1 MKKLFYIL
9 FLIIFSISLSACS
22 IKDIIDDFDFSE
34 IFGSSSNGAG
44 NTDNVKLLNTPNVM
58 ISGDGLAEWESV
70 TNANEYHVVICDIQT
85 GEERTFKT
93 ANLSVQLNPG
103 ESIKVKSISNS
114 NKFLDSD
121 YSEELTYNY
130 NVELTLGAQI
140 KKEYEDLSS
149 GKTTKKTVWTATG
162 IIMAKKITFN
172 TTYQNYNAKLIV
184 SVDDVLIC
192 IYDGLVDG
200 NYLNESYAKSLENA
214 LEVTFTGE
222 INVGYNYTIGEY
234 KADIEFYKCQITWD
248 GMNDTN
254 DDNTGDD
261 NTEEEIEPGESKNV
275 NFIMINDTH
284 GALLDSND
292 SCSVGRVDTLINV
305 LSEKNGE
312 YIKIQNG
319 DAFQGTFISGE
330 LFGLPLV
337 EAFNAMELDCF
348 VLGNHEFDWG
358 IETIAT
364 YKDGNL
370 ENGEANFPFLGANIY
385 KKGTTTRPN
394 WIEPYTVVE
403 YGGIQV
409 GIIGAMGPTHE
420 SSILTS
426 YISSYEFV
434 DPVNIISEHATTLR
448 NSFGCEVVVVAIHD
462 YDEAINQRIAALKGN
477 SEVDAIFCAHT
488 HQYINETATRADG
501 FNIPVVQNTHKNNR
515 AAEVVLSIDTNLGLK
530 SFESK
535 SHAPAEYEISERV
548 ENVISKY
555 NDLIEESNVSLGYTS
570 STIYKSTLG
579 SYATE
584 AMSNHIYNHSSFDS
598 KIDMTIINTGGVRA
612 TIKSGDI
619 TKAKIFEV
627 FPFNNRV
634 VLVNI
639 SGKAIKSLYESNQS
653 YLYVD
658 ISDDIGTYTNFKDTT
673 IYQVAVIDYVFEGTY
688 YNEFRNLSSSDY
700 IYTNV
705 VLRDLLI
712 TYLDEKY

>member
-1 MKKLFYIL
+1 MKRLFYIL

-22 IKDIIDDFDFSE
+22 LEDILDDFDLSG
-34 IFGSSSNGAG
+34 ILGSITNGSG
-44 NTDNVKLLNTPNVM
+44 NTNGNDTLLKTPVVT
-58 ISGDGLAEWESV
+58 ISSDGLAKWDSV
-70 TNANEYHVVICDIQT
+70 DNAKEYQIVIRDGQT
-85 GEERTFKT
+85 GEERTFET
-93 ANLSVQLNPG
+93 QNLSVQLNSG
-103 ESIKVKSISNS
+103 ESIKVKAISNS
-114 NKFLDSD
+114 KKYLDSKFSD
-121 YSEELTYNY
+121 VLTYNS
-130 NVELTLGAQI
+130 NLTLGEQI
-140 KKEYEDLSS
+140 KKEYEDLTS
-149 GKTTKKTVWTATG
+149 GKTTNKTVWTATG
-162 IIMAKKITFN
+162 TIMATYITFN
-172 TTYQNYNAKLIV
+172 ATYQNYTARLIV

-192 IYDGLVDG
+192 IHTGLVDG
-200 NYLNESYAKSLENA
+200 NYLNEEYATSLENA
-214 LEVTFTGE
+214 KEVTFTGE
-222 INVGYNYTIGEY
+222 INIGYSNSIGGYNT
-234 KADIEFYKCQITWD
+234 DIQFYKCEITWD
-248 GMNDTN
+248 GMNDSN

-261 NTEEEIEPGESKNV
+261 NPGEDIEPGETKNI

-284 GALLDSND
+284 GALLDSSD
-292 SCSVGRVDTLINV
+292 SYSVGRVDTLINS
-305 LSEKNGE
+305 LTDKNGD
-312 YIKIQNG
+312 YIKVQNG
-319 DAFQGTFISGE
+319 DAFQGSFISGE

-337 EAFNAMELDCF
+337 EAFNVMELDCF

-394 WIEPYTVVE
+394 WIDPYTVVE
-403 YGGIQV
+403 YDGIQV

-434 DPVNIISEHATTLR
+434 DPVNIISEHAKTLR

-462 YDEAINQRIAALKGN
+462 YDEAINKRIAALSGN
-477 SEVDAIFCAHT
+477 SEIDAIFCAHT
-488 HQYINETATRADG
+488 HQYINETVTRADG
-501 FNIPVVQNTHKNNR
+501 LDIPVVQNTHKNNK

-535 SHAPAEYEISERV
+535 THAPGEYEISERV
-548 ENVISKY
+548 GNIISKY

-584 AMSNHIYNHSSFDS
+584 AMAKHIYNYSSFDS
-598 KIDMTIINTGGVRA
+598 KIDMTIINTAGVRA

-627 FPFNNRV
+627 FPFNNKII
-634 VLVNI
+634 LVNI
-639 SGKAIKSLYESNQS
+639 SGKALKSLYEKNKS
-653 YLYVD
+653 YLYVN
-658 ISDDIGTYTNFKDTT
+658 IASSIGSYTNFNDST

-688 YNEFRNLSSSDY
+688 YSEFKTLSSSDY